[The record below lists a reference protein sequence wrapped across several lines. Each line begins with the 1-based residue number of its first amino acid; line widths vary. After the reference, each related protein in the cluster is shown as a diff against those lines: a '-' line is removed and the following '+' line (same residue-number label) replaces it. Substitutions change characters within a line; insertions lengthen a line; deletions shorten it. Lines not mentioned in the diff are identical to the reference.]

1 MTTDHPRT
9 WLITGASSGLGRALA
24 DAVLARGDRVAAT
37 VRDRRTLQPLTKLHG
52 ERLLSLQADVRD
64 HDSVARAV
72 QTTVSVLGGID
83 VVVNNAGYALGG
95 AVEELSDE
103 EWQAQLSVNLL
114 GVAAVL
120 RAALPHLRRQGA
132 GHVVNI
138 SSVGGLVG
146 MAGAGAYNASK
157 FAIEGLS
164 EALAE
169 ELEPLGV
176 RVTAVEPGNLR
187 TEFAGRSAA
196 WAAQHIGDYD
206 DTAGKLRTGLAGL
219 DGRQAGDPARAAAAI
234 VAVIDDQH
242 PPRHLLLGTD
252 AIELAERHATQR
264 LDELARW
271 RHVAD
276 IAFDGAEKTPGAVAA
291 QPAPPRL

>member
-1 MTTDHPRT
+1 MTTTTPRT

-24 DAVLARGDRVAAT
+24 ETVLAGGDQVAAT
-37 VRDRRTLQPLTKLHG
+37 VRDPHSLEAVAARHG
-52 ERLLSLQADVRD
+52 DRLLSVVADVRD

-72 QTTVSVLGGID
+72 EAAVAGLGGID
-83 VVVNNAGYALGG
+83 IVVNNAGYALGG
-95 AVEELSDE
+95 AIEELSDA

-114 GVAAVL
+114 GAAAVL
-120 RAALPHLRRQGA
+120 RAALPHLRRRGT

-157 FAIEGLS
+157 FALEGLS

-169 ELEPLGV
+169 ELEPLGI

-187 TEFAGRSAA
+187 TDFAGRSAA
-196 WAAQHIGDYD
+196 WTTQHISDYD
-206 DTAGKLRTGLAGL
+206 DTAGRLRTGLTAL
-219 DGRQAGDPARAAAAI
+219 DGQQAGDPKRAAAAI
-234 VAVIDDQH
+234 VAAIDDDH
-242 PPRHLLLGTD
+242 PPRHLLLGAD
-252 AIELAERHATQR
+252 AIEMAERRLGER

-271 RHVAD
+271 RRVAVG
-276 IAFDGAEKTPGAVAA
+276 IASQPGESTAC
-291 QPAPPRL
+291 